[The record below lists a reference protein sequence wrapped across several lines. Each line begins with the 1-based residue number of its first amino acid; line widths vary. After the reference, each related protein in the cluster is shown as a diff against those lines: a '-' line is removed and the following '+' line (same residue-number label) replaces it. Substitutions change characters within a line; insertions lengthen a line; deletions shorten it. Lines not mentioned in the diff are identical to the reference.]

1 MYPRTVM
8 ASPSKAARGKHRWI
22 GAIVDRPINRESC
35 QELIS
40 VILGMENFQLFDC
53 YSDGFSTKV
62 IIKVPLGYYF
72 SAREILNNA
81 PGIEPVSSSGKI
93 RLVREKLGLKKKIRK
108 KK

>member
-1 MYPRTVM
+1 M

-35 QELIS
+35 QELFS
-40 VILGMENFQLFDC
+40 VMLDMDVFRLFDC

-62 IIKVPLGYYF
+62 IIKVSLGSYF
-72 SAREILNNA
+72 SVREILNNA
-81 PGIEPVSSSGKI
+81 PGIKPVSSSGKI

>member
-1 MYPRTVM
+1 M

-22 GAIVDRPINRESC
+22 GVIVDRPINRESC

-40 VILGMENFQLFDC
+40 VILGMDDFRLFDC

-62 IIKVPLGYYF
+62 IIKVSLGNYF
-72 SAREILNNA
+72 PAREILSNA
-81 PGIEPVSSSGKI
+81 PDIEPVSSSGKI